1 MKMPKSIR
9 RIIATTIAVH
19 SVACFSTAVLA
30 AEKPAAAF
38 EGAEVLIRP
47 EGYRAWV
54 FVGSSLGLEYDPKA
68 EKTAPGLAE
77 FKNVYIDPA
86 AFREF
91 AESGKFPEGTVFI
104 LETASSATMKEPGLQ
119 GTVQKDY
126 IGLSAAVKDTRR
138 FKEGWAY
145 FSFKEGTGK
154 FRQSAKPA
162 AKSAC
167 YDCHRKHGA
176 IDNVFTQF
184 YPVLRAAAPKSSSA
198 PPNQNRPTIPDAR
211 SHVP

>member
-1 MKMPKSIR
+1 MKMPKSIC
-9 RIIATTIAVH
+9 RI
-19 SVACFSTAVLA
+19 VAAAILIHFVAFSSAAAFA
-30 AEKPAAAF
+30 AEKAAGAF
-38 EGAEVLIRP
+38 EGADALVRP
-47 EGYRAWV
+47 EGYREWV

-68 EKTAPGLAE
+68 EKPTPGPAE

-91 AESGKFPEGTVFI
+91 ARSGKFPEGTVFI
-104 LETASSATMKEPGLQ
+104 LESAASATMKEPGLQ

-126 IGLSAAVKDTRR
+126 IGLAAAVKDSRR

-145 FSFKEGTGK
+145 FSFKEGNGK
-154 FRQSAKPA
+154 FKPTAKPA

-167 YDCHRKHGA
+167 YDCHREHGA

-184 YPVLRAAAPKSSSA
+184 YLVLRAAATKSSSA
-198 PPNQNRPTIPDAR
+198 SPQ
-211 SHVP
+211 